1 MSYPDYFRK
10 LNFSAVASGVQNMKN
25 NEFSKLTNPINQQID
40 GFQSDIEGL
49 QKSLADQSASLGTSS
64 SILEMVGGLA
74 AQKGVSKLGGK
85 LISKVK
91 EKLISKAK
99 EKLRIKD
106 SKKESNENNEPE
118 ADVDAEPS
126 KTDFSGETKS
136 DVPDGDNPNEFAY
149 SSDKPGVF
157 QPNRAQRGE
166 TEGQEEM
173 PEFENPDLELPAV
186 EGEVAPAPP
195 PNLPTPRDLNPENY
209 GEELYDPDMIPF
221 EGNMDTM
228 LEEPEEQ
235 GEIQD
240 LGEQFENT
248 ETPDVEQRE
257 IVDGP
262 SELNELVSTDLQP
275 TTMDMPQTEL
285 GTGAYQTKEPYGSGE
300 GNIEMQTFSSNESSN
315 AELAETDANDFHE
328 QLDTGNAAC

>member
-1 MSYPDYFRK
+1 M
-10 LNFSAVASGVQNMKN
+10 
-25 NEFSKLTNPINQQID
+25 
-40 GFQSDIEGL
+40 
-49 QKSLADQSASLGTSS
+49 
-64 SILEMVGGLA
+64 
-74 AQKGVSKLGGK
+74 
-85 LISKVK
+85 ISEVK
-91 EKLISKAK
+91 EKFG
-99 EKLRIKD
+99 IKD

-186 EGEVAPAPP
+186 EGEVVPAPP
-195 PNLPTPRDLNPENY
+195 PPPR
-209 GEELYDPDMIPF
+209 G
-221 EGNMDTM
+221 G
-228 LEEPEEQ
+228 Q

-248 ETPDVEQRE
+248 ETPEVEQTIGDSYANQQGE
-257 IVDGP
+257 ITDSANILEDGP
-262 SELNELVSTDLQP
+262 SELNQVVSTDLQP
-275 TTMDMPQTEL
+275 TTIDMPQTEL

-300 GNIEMQTFSSNESSN
+300 GDIEMTTLSSNESSN

-328 QLDTGNAAC
+328 QLDTGNADADVNPEAQVDILLSKLWNKSLLKSVKMNFQNYGPRRN

>member
-1 MSYPDYFRK
+1 MSYSDYFRK

-25 NEFSKLTNPINQQID
+25 NEFSKLANPINQQID

-99 EKLRIKD
+99 EKLGIKD

-136 DVPDGDNPNEFAY
+136 DVPDGDNPNEFEY
-149 SSDKPGVF
+149 SSDKPCF
-157 QPNRAQRGE
+157 
-166 TEGQEEM
+166 
-173 PEFENPDLELPAV
+173 
-186 EGEVAPAPP
+186 
-195 PNLPTPRDLNPENY
+195 
-209 GEELYDPDMIPF
+209 
-221 EGNMDTM
+221 
-228 LEEPEEQ
+228 
-235 GEIQD
+235 
-240 LGEQFENT
+240 
-248 ETPDVEQRE
+248 
-257 IVDGP
+257 
-262 SELNELVSTDLQP
+262 ST
-275 TTMDMPQTEL
+275 
-285 GTGAYQTKEPYGSGE
+285 K
-300 GNIEMQTFSSNESSN
+300 
-315 AELAETDANDFHE
+315 
-328 QLDTGNAAC
+328 